1 MAHLFHLVRCNRH
14 EELNAALA
22 EDRTRGFV
30 NVHCLCFLL
39 MSIFCHSRLRS
50 HTSLQA
56 RDNIGYTLTHLG
68 TCAVL
73 FTLPH
78 HGYGVLLTY
87 CFMRTNSGLARTSRV
102 HQGD

>member
-39 MSIFCHSRLRS
+39 TFIFCHSRLRT

-73 FTLPH
+73 FTHSWQYMVFSFLA
-78 HGYGVLLTY
+78 Y
-87 CFMRTNSGLARTSRV
+87 CFMCSNSGLARTS
-102 HQGD
+102 